1 MFGLCNSSCAFNV
14 GGGWV
19 LFKYVFDLPFVED
32 EVILLYFLNMFTV
45 LVDGIFL
52 ERLDV
57 IFSEEI
63 VDFVSV
69 MLFIYDDCCST
80 FISLY

>member
-1 MFGLCNSSCAFNV
+1 
-14 GGGWV
+14 
-19 LFKYVFDLPFVED
+19 
-32 EVILLYFLNMFTV
+32 MFTV

-52 ERLDV
+52 EWLDV

-69 MLFIYDDCCST
+69 MLFIYDNCCST
-80 FISLY
+80 LILH

>member
-1 MFGLCNSSCAFNV
+1 
-14 GGGWV
+14 
-19 LFKYVFDLPFVED
+19 
-32 EVILLYFLNMFTV
+32 MFTV

-57 IFSEEI
+57 ILCEEI
-63 VDFVSV
+63 VYFVSV
-69 MLFIYDDCCST
+69 MLFIYDKCCST